1 MRIEGLIGDI
11 FVTIPHYLVFVYFSV
26 EDDLDQLLN
35 LQETSKKSAKP
46 VKPAAKPKPS
56 PKPSLAPKPG
66 KKPTL
71 APKPGA
77 KPTTVDKPNLSKET
91 LPDSSQE
98 ESKHSEKTKDLIEKS
113 SVPEES
119 SKKDSA
125 LAKSLF
131 EEGESRSGDDLF
143 GSVPEEP
150 SKKDSAPERSL
161 FEEGE
166 SRSGDLFGSVPKQ
179 SSKKDSGLAKSLF
192 EEAESKPSDLFGSK
206 TDEDD
211 EMADLFGLKSKK
223 SDKVAE
229 KLDDLDLFG
238 GQAPGGATAGKAATS
253 KKHDVDDL
261 FSMVEDD
268 SASKISTGDIM
279 KYIQENTE
287 EKESNLDLFK

>member
-1 MRIEGLIGDI
+1 M
-11 FVTIPHYLVFVYFSV
+11 FVYFSV

-46 VKPAAKPKPS
+46 VKPVAKPKPS

-91 LPDSSQE
+91 LPDSSLEQ
-98 ESKHSEKTKDLIEKS
+98 SKLFEKPKDLIEKS

-119 SKKDSA
+119 SKKDSG

-131 EEGESRSGDDLF
+131 EDGESRSGDDLF
-143 GSVPEEP
+143 GSVPKES
-150 SKKDSAPERSL
+150 SKKDSA
-161 FEEGE
+161 
-166 SRSGDLFGSVPKQ
+166 
-179 SSKKDSGLAKSLF
+179 LAKSLF

-229 KLDDLDLFG
+229 GLDALDLFG
-238 GQAPGGATAGKAATS
+238 GQAPGGATGGKAAKS
-253 KKHDVDDL
+253 KKRDVDDL